1 MHFQEFNLAC
11 PGGQVS
17 RKNQA
22 FSDLPGSRGYVYKV
36 IEEAADGAEGGDQGC
51 SPAIS
56 PRSPATPADSPRSH
70 AGI

>member
-1 MHFQEFNLAC
+1 MHI
-11 PGGQVS
+11 
-17 RKNQA
+17 
-22 FSDLPGSRGYVYKV
+22 YVYKV
-36 IEEAADGAEGGDQGC
+36 IEEAADGVEGGDQGC